1 MTIQEGYGTFE
12 NWMSRLSAS
21 TQIAQGSYFQ
31 IFMRW
36 VKQKGGKFSE
46 YTPDQLIEYQ
56 KQTSNGSQYDI
67 LDVLAQPYVRQAEG
81 TFNTKR
87 VRYSNIRSFFAHNR
101 AELPKDPNFKIR
113 PDRQPIYGELLP
125 DEIKKNILAS
135 NKAYQAAFMV
145 MFQSAMDQ
153 EMFSYWNMNGY
164 DNLMAQ
170 LNSHELII
178 KIELPGRKAN
188 KNIKPF
194 YTFFGKDGIDAVRN
208 WLKDRPEDAK
218 AIITD
223 QFGGPIQKASL
234 QHYWLRHLRVL
245 GLAPPITKTKRNR
258 TGKSLHEMRDTF
270 RTLWSKSPADHKVGE
285 YCMGHSI
292 DPLNYDK
299 SFRDVEYYKDEY
311 MKAVPYLNLLSSG
324 AAFGRVEKGE
334 VDKLRVEVQRL
345 EIEKNNDLADMK
357 VQLARL
363 AKLVEEK
370 ASK

>member
-1 MTIQEGYGTFE
+1 MLNLTMLTFDIVEYSTLLTFDKVDFVDLSWHISNYNQLVTICHNFLASLHLKVSYLEIPSYNFQ
-12 NWMSRLSAS
+12 MSNIQLKTVNNNTVFMWIGMNVAVNLYKPVLNDSLWQVKKDTRHLKTGWVDFSAS

-36 VKQKGGKFSE
+36 VKQNGGKFSE

-170 LNSHELII
+170 LNSHDLII

-194 YTFFGKDGIDAVRN
+194 YSFLEKM
-208 WLKDRPEDAK
+208 
-218 AIITD
+218 
-223 QFGGPIQKASL
+223 
-234 QHYWLRHLRVL
+234 VL
-245 GLAPPITKTKRNR
+245 TRWE
-258 TGKSLHEMRDTF
+258 TG
-270 RTLWSKSPADHKVGE
+270 
-285 YCMGHSI
+285 
-292 DPLNYDK
+292 
-299 SFRDVEYYKDEY
+299 
-311 MKAVPYLNLLSSG
+311 
-324 AAFGRVEKGE
+324 
-334 VDKLRVEVQRL
+334 
-345 EIEKNNDLADMK
+345 
-357 VQLARL
+357 
-363 AKLVEEK
+363 
-370 ASK
+370 